1 MKGRYIVESY
11 KQFISEYT
19 KAKSDYD
26 KSKAETKRLWEVVQD
41 SVVKYRK
48 EFIKLFNSLNPD
60 QTYHPPTDRDDDFFL
75 DLTFNINSKDDA
87 LSILENLILKFEDLQ
102 SDGYEMKLSVSL
114 FLYAQ
119 KNQGKCFAEMDT
131 DNNYF
136 YFKDSKKYKDLFIRM
151 YTALKPQSLGSVVTF
166 LNKFEDI
173 LEKGEDVY
181 TRDDDEDYEDE
192 PDQDYEDE

>member
-1 MKGRYIVESY
+1 
-11 KQFISEYT
+11 
-19 KAKSDYD
+19 
-26 KSKAETKRLWEVVQD
+26 
-41 SVVKYRK
+41 
-48 EFIKLFNSLNPD
+48 
-60 QTYHPPTDRDDDFFL
+60 
-75 DLTFNINSKDDA
+75 
-87 LSILENLILKFEDLQ
+87 
-102 SDGYEMKLSVSL
+102 MKLSVSL

-151 YTALKPQSLGSVVTF
+151 YLIEEIKDTALKPQSLGSVVTF

-181 TRDDDEDYEDE
+181 TREDYEDE